1 VQAARAAVRT
11 ASPTRA
17 AAIPG
22 APVPGMSTGPR
33 VVLFARYPEP
43 GRAKTRLIPAL
54 GAAGAATLHR
64 RLTER
69 ALAVARAAGLPVELR
84 YTGAGED
91 AFRAWLGPEL
101 ALVAQGEGDLGARM
115 AAATVETPVILV
127 GTDLPDLGPH
137 HLRAAADAIGGA
149 PAAIGPAEDGGY
161 WLIAL
166 RTPMPDLFAPLDW
179 GTDRVFAATMGRF
192 AALGVLPA
200 VLDRLAD
207 LDRPEDLAR
216 WPELTA

>member
-1 VQAARAAVRT
+1 MRIVIV
-11 ASPTRA
+11 
-17 AAIPG
+17 
-22 APVPGMSTGPR
+22 
-33 VVLFARYPEP
+33 
-43 GRAKTRLIPAL
+43 
-54 GAAGAATLHR
+54 
-64 RLTER
+64 
-69 ALAVARAAGLPVELR
+69 
-84 YTGAGED
+84 GAG
-91 AFRAWLGPEL
+91 
-101 ALVAQGEGDLGARM
+101 
-115 AAATVETPVILV
+115 
-127 GTDLPDLGPH
+127 
-137 HLRAAADAIGGA
+137 AIGGYIGA
-149 PAAIGPAEDGGY
+149 RLAREGADVVLHARGPHLEAMRTRGLRVVGSEDDFDVRPQVSGDLAAIGPAEDGGY